1 MDKIK
6 IRKILKIAFVLYIIA
21 VISLTFIVRETMVL
35 RMPNSRGVIFEPFR
49 EVQAM
54 IERPNHL
61 FWFLQIFLNILFFVP
76 LGFLLPFIHKRFN
89 TLATVTVTGFL
100 LSYGIETMQFITSR
114 GVTEIDDIINNT
126 LGTVAGYMVYT
137 VFAAV
142 FPQMKE

>member
-1 MDKIK
+1 M
-6 IRKILKIAFVLYIIA
+6 LKIAFVLYMIA

-35 RMPNSRGVIFEPFR
+35 RMPDSRGVILEPFR

-89 TLATVTVTGFL
+89 DPVVVTATGFL
-100 LSYGIETMQFITSR
+100 FSFGIESMQFITSR

-126 LGTVAGYMVYT
+126 LGAFVG
-137 VFAAV
+137 FAAYTIFIAL
-142 FPQMKE
+142 FPQLRELSQKQHS